1 MITHLT
7 RRWCRWFAGDRGI
20 ADARLKDEINERD
33 FAFLTLLV
41 SLIPIMAVSSSFV
54 TQFAD
59 AAISGDGR
67 QLQYPI
73 VHGYRIGEEIGGG
86 GFSKYAPFLV
96 SALC

>member
-7 RRWCRWFAGDRGI
+7 SPWCRRIEGDRGI
-20 ADARLKDEINERD
+20 ADASADEITDRD

-59 AAISGDGR
+59 STINGDGR

-86 GFSKYAPFLV
+86 GFSK
-96 SALC
+96 